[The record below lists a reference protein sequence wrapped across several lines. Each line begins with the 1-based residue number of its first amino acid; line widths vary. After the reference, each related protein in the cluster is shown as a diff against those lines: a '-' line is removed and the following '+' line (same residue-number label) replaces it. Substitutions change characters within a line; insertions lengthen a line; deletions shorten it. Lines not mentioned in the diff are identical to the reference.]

1 MYIGEAWKTTSP
13 HVGKG
18 ISLRIRYNVRY
29 PDSGNRQI
37 FASGIRNPRSS
48 AQEIRRNPETRNPE
62 TCTGNPGSTTW
73 NSDHPR
79 LSWIYLTLPI
89 RHISVVRHHFLCS
102 MLPYQHLATCGSW
115 IHQTSVKM
123 AETVRNFE
131 HILLA
136 FRSTNSSRLGIFI
149 YFLLVIIKTKTVSLT
164 KNYWPYNCIN
174 NIPGCLYYETC
185 KRPRYPASR
194 DFSLHAWILAFT
206 KSFATYKP
214 QENMLKGKFK
224 RLAAEVF
231 PGAYRTKQLRDWRR
245 E

>member
-1 MYIGEAWKTTSP
+1 ME
-13 HVGKG
+13 
-18 ISLRIRYNVRY
+18 
-29 PDSGNRQI
+29 
-37 FASGIRNPRSS
+37 SGILGVQLKKS
-48 AQEIRRNPETRNPE
+48 AGIRKHGIHKPVLGIRDPQRGIQIIQDCLGFTSHCPKNWRTF
-62 TCTGNPGSTTW
+62 S
-73 NSDHPR
+73 
-79 LSWIYLTLPI
+79 LTPI

-231 PGAYRTKQLRDWRR
+231 PGAYGTKQLRDWRR